1 MRPHFRRFTGDLGVS
16 NGGWKEARS
25 TPIIGEVS
33 TGRKVKQVGL
43 SPEVPVNA
51 RVLVL
56 GSFPGRE
63 SLRQRAYYAHP
74 DNLFWAFMQ
83 ELLGIPRTL
92 PYRERLRRLNRLGVG
107 LWDVLA
113 RCRRP
118 GSLDRNVRRRDLE
131 LNDLLALFRRHPAIA
146 VVFCNGSLAYELFVH
161 HLVPGLAPQIRSVT
175 VEKLPSTSP
184 ANRYMPYGE
193 KLAAWRRLERVL
205 RRDRLP

>member
-92 PYRERLRRLNRLGVG
+92 PYRERLRRLNLIKAI
-107 LWDVLA
+107 LIISKMFKSNNALIEQHIA
-113 RCRRP
+113 R
-118 GSLDRNVRRRDLE
+118 SE
-131 LNDLLALFRRHPAIA
+131 
-146 VVFCNGSLAYELFVH
+146 E
-161 HLVPGLAPQIRSVT
+161 
-175 VEKLPSTSP
+175 
-184 ANRYMPYGE
+184 
-193 KLAAWRRLERVL
+193 
-205 RRDRLP
+205 